1 MLIRMSKYG
10 MGRLVDSN
18 DSYTINKLVNDGYAV
33 DVDKDN
39 KPKTFDTMTSAKE
52 VISNKQVADLI
63 GKLKQVEPT
72 KEPGSQ
78 VVKTEQEIKTK

>member
-33 DVDKDN
+33 DVDEDN

-63 GKLKQVEPT
+63 GKLEQVEPA
-72 KEPGSQ
+72 KEPSGQ